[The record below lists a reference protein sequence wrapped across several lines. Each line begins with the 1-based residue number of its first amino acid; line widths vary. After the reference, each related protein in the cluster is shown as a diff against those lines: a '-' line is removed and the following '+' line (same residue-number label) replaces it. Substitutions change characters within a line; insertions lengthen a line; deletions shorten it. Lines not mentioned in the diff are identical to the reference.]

1 MTERDPFTASR
12 EPPIN
17 PIGAR
22 AAPYIPPQ
30 ALEGVRTRRIMAV
43 MLDLILV
50 SGMSAALFVAL
61 LILSAGLSAFLL
73 PPLFPVVA
81 FFYNGLTVS
90 GPRMATPGMA
100 FMDLEIRAMDGNPVP
115 FLQAAMHAVLFYLT
129 WLFPPLLLVSLF
141 TSDKRCL
148 HDILA
153 DVIVLRRSS

>member
-1 MTERDPFTASR
+1 MTEREPLSSS
-12 EPPIN
+12 EPPMN
-17 PIGAR
+17 QSSAR

-30 ALEGVRTRRIMAV
+30 ALEGVRSRRIMAV

-61 LILSAGLSAFLL
+61 LILSAGLSAFIL
-73 PPLFPVVA
+73 PPLFPIVA

-90 GPRMATPGMA
+90 GPRRATPGMA
-100 FMDLEIRAMDGNPVP
+100 FMDLEMWTMGGDPVP
-115 FLQAAMHAVLFYLT
+115 FLQAAVHAVLFYVT